1 MQRSEG
7 TRGRGRLDRARLES
21 RRAAD
26 GLARMRRWM
35 GDRLEWLLEE
45 EDDWQEP
52 WQRGGSPPQESPR
65 PPLQQP
71 SRPPSPDEPRRRLGS
86 PRRRLEAIS
95 RRQQPPD
102 APTPGKFR
110 GDGQADVNQSP
121 PSSLGRE
128 DWPED
133 DAFRVPRWSPPAPSA
148 AQGRRPPPPERR
160 SRAAQPSSSDPATD
174 GRRPVPRSSRRR
186 FCP

>member
-35 GDRLEWLLEE
+35 GDRLDWLLEE

-52 WQRGGSPPQESPR
+52 WQRGGSPPQESLGPS
-65 PPLQQP
+65 LQQP
-71 SRPPSPDEPRRRLGS
+71 SQPSSPNEPRRRSGS

-95 RRQQPPD
+95 RRQPPSD
-102 APTPGKFR
+102 APAPDEFR
-110 GDGQADVNQSP
+110 GDGQVNVGQSP

-128 DWPED
+128 DWPKE
-133 DAFRVPRWSPPAPSA
+133 DAFRVPRRNRSAPSP
-148 AQGRRPPPPERR
+148 AQQRRPPPLERR

-186 FCP
+186 FSP